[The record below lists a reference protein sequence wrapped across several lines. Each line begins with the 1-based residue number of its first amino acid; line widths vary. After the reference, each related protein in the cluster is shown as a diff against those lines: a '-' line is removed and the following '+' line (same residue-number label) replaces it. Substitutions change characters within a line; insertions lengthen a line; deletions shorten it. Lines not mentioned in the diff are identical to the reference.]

1 MGNRL
6 SSGITGWCSNKFDKR
21 EDSED
26 YRIAFAGGQGMAL
39 QIIRLDLDLDDD
51 VHYFTAGA
59 VYESQL
65 TNYSDR

>member
-6 SSGITGWCSNKFDKR
+6 SSGITGWCSNKYDKR

-26 YRIAFAGGQGMAL
+26 YRIAFAGGQG
-39 QIIRLDLDLDDD
+39 IIMLDLDLDDD

-65 TNYSDR
+65 TNFSDR